1 MGRVGSVALVRA
13 GAESRLRDLGLFALL
28 VGWLAYTRAYWV
40 LSAGHM
46 TLPACP
52 FYLIT
57 GHPCPFCGGTRSF
70 ASMWQGD
77 VLKAARFYPLGPALF
92 AGTLLVVGL
101 MAAALVSGRTWR
113 LQLEPDVVR
122 ALAAA
127 GIAVLAVSWMLKLV
141 WLGN

>member
-1 MGRVGSVALVRA
+1 
-13 GAESRLRDLGLFALL
+13 
-28 VGWLAYTRAYWV
+28 
-40 LSAGHM
+40 
-46 TLPACP
+46 
-52 FYLIT
+52 
-57 GHPCPFCGGTRSF
+57 
-70 ASMWQGD
+70 MWQGD

>member
-13 GAESRLRDLGLFALL
+13 GAESRLRDLGVFALL
-28 VGWLAYTRAYWV
+28 LGWLAYTRVYWV
-40 LSAGHM
+40 LSAGHL

-77 VLKAARFYPLGPALF
+77 IVKAAKFYPLGPALF
-92 AGTLLVVGL
+92 TGSLVVAGL

-113 LQLEPDVVR
+113 LHFEPDALR
-122 ALAAA
+122 ALLMLA
-127 GIAVLAVSWMLKLV
+127 GAVLAASWMLKLV